1 MFPKAFAAA
10 ALALSAS
17 RLASAQTFSE
27 CNPMEKTCPAADA
40 FGKDGGNCDFTQGA
54 CDVIDEL
61 PGTTLSYEDDG
72 AVFRIAKE
80 SNAPTVATHKR
91 LFFGRVDVEL
101 KAAPGQGI
109 VTSVVLESLTLDEID
124 WEWLGGDD
132 TQVQSNY
139 FGKGDTTTYDRGGFH
154 GVHSPTTTFH
164 TYSIEWTS
172 KHVKWIIDGVE
183 VRELLYADAKGGSR
197 FPQTPMELKVGT
209 WVAGRKDAPEGT
221 VEWAG
226 GYAEWEKAPFDAFY
240 KSISVVDYA
249 GGDGP
254 TSESIKEYVYGD
266 KSGSW
271 ESIRV
276 VKGDG
281 SSSGGDS
288 DEDEDEVTTTSKPAP
303 TTTAK
308 PTTTEA
314 DESEE
319 TGDDNED
326 EDEETTTTSKPA
338 STTTTEEEE
347 TSTTSTPEATTS
359 TFVTTTPAS
368 TTAAPTTSGAAT
380 TPPSEEAPETTA
392 PPEGAAGSLAA
403 SFGTLAFAG
412 AVALYQL
419 L

>member
-1 MFPKAFAAA
+1 MANH
-10 ALALSAS
+10 S
-17 RLASAQTFSE
+17 
-27 CNPMEKTCPAADA
+27 KTACPAAEA
-40 FGKDGGNCDFTQGA
+40 FGKDGGNCDFANGA

-61 PGTTLSYEDDG
+61 PGTTLSYDDG
-72 AVFRIAKE
+72 SAVFSIEKE

-154 GVHSPTTTFH
+154 GVDSPTTKFH
-164 TYSIEWTS
+164 VYSIEWTS
-172 KHVKWIIDGVE
+172 KYVKWIIDGVE
-183 VRELLYADAKGGSR
+183 VRELLYEDAKGGSR

-221 VEWAG
+221 VLWAG

-249 GGDGP
+249 GGEGP
-254 TSESIKEYVYGD
+254 TKDSIREYVYTD
-266 KSGSW
+266 KTGSW

-281 SSSGGDS
+281 SSAGGND
-288 DEDEDEVTTTSKPAP
+288 DEEDDETTTTITTSKPAP
-303 TTTAK
+303 TTTHTTHSHTK
-308 PTTTEA
+308 TTTS

-319 TGDDNED
+319 TEDSDDDEED
-326 EDEETTTTSKPA
+326 DETTTTHTTHTTTKVS
-338 STTTTEEEE
+338 STTEA
-347 TSTTSTPEATTS
+347 SSTPVSTS
-359 TFVTTTPAS
+359 TFVTTTPSS
-368 TTAAPTTSGAAT
+368 TTSEATSSTSAAE
-380 TPPSEEAPETTA
+380 TPAGTEDPSAPSQV
-392 PPEGAAGSLAA
+392 PEGAASGLAV
-403 SFGTLAFAG
+403 SFGTVAFAG